1 MSPLRIPGLIVE
13 EALCK
18 VSSESSLPEA
28 LPNWR
33 YRRRISASRR
43 DDTFLY
49 RDLLKRGR
57 SLVIAN
63 IDDPGRVSV
72 AQSVFQGQG
81 TEDID
86 AAHKDDAARSLNLLS
101 M

>member
-1 MSPLRIPGLIVE
+1 M
-13 EALCK
+13 
-18 VSSESSLPEA
+18 SSESSLPEA

-33 YRRRISASRR
+33 YRRRISASIRN
-43 DDTFLY
+43 DTFLY

-86 AAHKDDAARSLNLLS
+86 AAHNDDAARSLNLLS

>member
-1 MSPLRIPGLIVE
+1 
-13 EALCK
+13 

-81 TEDID
+81 AEDID
-86 AAHKDDAARSLNLLS
+86 AAHKMMPPAA
-101 M
+101 